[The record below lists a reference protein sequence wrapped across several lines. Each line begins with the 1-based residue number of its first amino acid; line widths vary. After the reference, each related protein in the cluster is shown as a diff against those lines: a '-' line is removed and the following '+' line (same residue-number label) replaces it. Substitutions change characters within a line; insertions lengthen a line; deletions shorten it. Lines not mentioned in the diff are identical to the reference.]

1 MPAFNPF
8 MTMRS
13 PALLAFAI
21 YFFGSLL
28 IGEFFPFSR
37 FSMYANISPHAQG
50 AIPVFLANGVA
61 AEARDFK
68 AFYGLEPIKFRAPQ
82 GVACSL
88 GYLVDERAAWVAQ
101 HPASTAGPV
110 QISVGFD
117 QISLVEGEI
126 KHDLL
131 ITTTGSAWP

>member
-1 MPAFNPF
+1 MPALNTF
-8 MTMRS
+8 MAMRS
-13 PALLAFAI
+13 PALLAFVM

-28 IGEFFPFSR
+28 VGEFFPFSR
-37 FSMYANISPHAQG
+37 FSMYANISPQAQG

-68 AFYGLEPIKFRAPQ
+68 AFYDLEPIKFYAPQ

-88 GYLVDERAAWVAQ
+88 GYLVEERSAWVAQ
-101 HPASTAGPV
+101 HPATAAGPI